1 MVIVL
6 ELENIGGFAGKHRF
20 ELREGLNEIIAPNA
34 TGKTSL
40 IKALLAM
47 YVPNITLAEEILN
60 YDADEGY
67 IKVEI
72 DGKTFIRRFRREKGK
87 VLEAESK
94 PIVIDDRIKY
104 LVLDVQLGE
113 VVKNIVLEMKPDITN
128 YLVRVFKLKD
138 YEDKIAELRSRIQSK
153 EREAEYLKKEVAE
166 LTEVDEERKRLEEE
180 RTKLEKELESIR
192 GISIERARQIQDRI
206 GELNRRLGEIEIRIK
221 DIEERLL
228 PAIEERTKELQLE
241 IERLKKDVSEFY
253 ERYREPD
260 KYMNN
265 IKEHIDRID
274 KFIDKLKREL
284 SDLISGHDARIPVI
298 KMATLTKTTTCPVC
312 GRSIEQSPEEFWGSR
327 LREVEDEVKKIKES
341 LIKDYEER
349 INKAQE
355 ERLKSWKEL
364 EEFTKKYNETREIE
378 MVRLPKYESEL
389 KNLTKEFENYKNEA
403 SRLRSEKNYV
413 IKLLEDLKK
422 ELSEEERKAAEKR
435 AEIEKRLGE
444 IEQRIKD
451 LEEVIAE
458 KSDAGKKLTETIKE
472 IEELKGELKRTEE
485 ELYTTLAMMKDE
497 FTKISSEVIKE
508 LGFTWLKSI
517 RLVSSEMRDKTGEVK
532 RVFEIK
538 VIRILPSG
546 KEIEQPLSTLSTSER
561 LAVSLVTIL
570 TGYRLKVLEEYE
582 GKVPIIADEALLAF
596 DPYRFAKVAE
606 ELKKYAKYII
616 ITRLAEP
623 NKVSQL
629 TVLHRQ

>member
-20 ELREGLNEIIAPNA
+20 EFREGLNEIIAPNA

-47 YVPNITLAEEILN
+47 YVPNITSAEEILN

-241 IERLKKDVSEFY
+241 IERLKKDISEFY

-284 SDLISGHDARIPVI
+284 SDLISGHDARISVI

-312 GRSIEQSPEEFWGSR
+312 GRSIELSPEEFWSSR
-327 LREVEDEVKKIKES
+327 LREVEDEVKKIKEN

-364 EEFTKKYNETREIE
+364 EEFTKKYNEIREIE
-378 MVRLPKYESEL
+378 IVRLPKYESEL

-403 SRLRSEKNYV
+403 LRLRSEKNYV
-413 IKLLEDLKK
+413 IKLLEDLEK

-508 LGFTWLKSI
+508 LGFTWLKTI
-517 RLVSSEMRDKTGEVK
+517 RLVSSEVRDKTGEVK

-561 LAVSLVTIL
+561 LAVSLITIL